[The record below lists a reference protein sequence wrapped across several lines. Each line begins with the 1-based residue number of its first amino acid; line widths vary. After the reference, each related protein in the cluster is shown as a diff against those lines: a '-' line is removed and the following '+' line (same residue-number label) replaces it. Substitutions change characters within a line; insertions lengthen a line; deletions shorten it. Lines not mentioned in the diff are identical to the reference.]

1 MWEPKVTKKR
11 CLTLVLSLGFVVSLI
26 GIVQLDSCYT
36 LLLEADTPTYLNL
49 DEIGVTVLIGPEK
62 AMILLDISP
71 GIQDRISLINY
82 SMDEHN
88 LVLKSPTQTRSIY
101 VAAQLQINRS
111 EIAHLH
117 DRIRLVIHCEK
128 PI

>member
-1 MWEPKVTKKR
+1 MRKNR
-11 CLTLVLSLGFVVSLI
+11 YLTFVLSLGFVVSLI
-26 GIVQLDSCYT
+26 GIVQLESCYT

-49 DEIGVTVLIGPEK
+49 DEIDVTVLIGPEK

-82 SMDEHN
+82 SMDEHD

-101 VAAQLQINRS
+101 VMSQLQIENS
-111 EIAHLH
+111 ETVHLQ

>member
-1 MWEPKVTKKR
+1 MKKNR

-26 GIVQLDSCYT
+26 GIVQLDGCYT
-36 LLLEADTPTYLNL
+36 LPLEADNPTYLNL

-71 GIQDRISLINY
+71 GIQDRVSLINY
-82 SMDEHN
+82 SMDEHD
-88 LVLKSPTQTRSIY
+88 LVLKASGQTRSIY
-101 VAAQLQINRS
+101 VAGQLRINRS
-111 EIAHLH
+111 EIVHLQ
-117 DRIRLVIHCEK
+117 DRIRLVIHCKK

>member
-1 MWEPKVTKKR
+1 MTQKHF
-11 CLTLVLSLGFVVSLI
+11 LNLVFASMLIASLI
-26 GIVQLDSCYT
+26 TVVQLNGCYNPP
-36 LLLEADTPTYLNL
+36 LEADTPTYLNL

-82 SMDEHN
+82 SMDEHD
-88 LVLKSPTQTRSIY
+88 LVLKAPGQTRSIY
-101 VAAQLQINRS
+101 VMSQLQIENS
-111 EIAHLH
+111 ETVHLQ
-117 DRIRLVIHCEK
+117 DRIRLVIHCKK

>member
-1 MWEPKVTKKR
+1 MKKNR
-11 CLTLVLSLGFVVSLI
+11 CLTFVLSLGFVASLI

-36 LLLEADTPTYLNL
+36 LPLEADNPTYLNL

-82 SMDEHN
+82 SMDEHD
-88 LVLKSPTQTRSIY
+88 LVLKIPGQT
-101 VAAQLQINRS
+101 
-111 EIAHLH
+111 
-117 DRIRLVIHCEK
+117 
-128 PI
+128 